1 MKITR
6 TIAISLLLAG
16 VAPAV
21 AQPLRDA
28 RPPAEFPPS
37 SYTARQYV
45 DSQGCIYI
53 RAGIDGTVT
62 WVPRVDRARRQV
74 CGYQPSLSEAQRAE
88 LASGSGGRASTTGP
102 VEIIEL
108 DPSDRATAS
117 AGSSTPSQV
126 TTAPRAPSSGPAPTV
141 FTDEPSAPAPRVTTA
156 PESAPTAPDRKP
168 SPGPEPTVFTNV
180 PAAEAAPQP
189 AAPPRTARQTAPAR
203 QPSAGPAPT
212 VFTSTAPAKRTATA
226 KVTTSSEAAQA
237 GLSPDTRAVRRHIY
251 ENRKNAG
258 TFTVPKGYRPV
269 WTDDRL
275 NPKRA
280 EMTLRPSVVT
290 HGPAVPKGYRP
301 AWDDDRLNPKRA
313 LVSQTGEAQTDRI
326 WSKELPRRLL
336 PQDASARAVTV
347 DEPAVRGNSPFWT
360 PPVAQTAP
368 VARVSTR
375 SAPANKAGNRGGSR

>member
-1 MKITR
+1 M
-6 TIAISLLLAG
+6 
-16 VAPAV
+16 
-21 AQPLRDA
+21 
-28 RPPAEFPPS
+28 
-37 SYTARQYV
+37 
-45 DSQGCIYI
+45 
-53 RAGIDGTVT
+53 
-62 WVPRVDRARRQV
+62 
-74 CGYQPSLSEAQRAE
+74 
-88 LASGSGGRASTTGP
+88 
-102 VEIIEL
+102 
-108 DPSDRATAS
+108 
-117 AGSSTPSQV
+117 
-126 TTAPRAPSSGPAPTV
+126 
-141 FTDEPSAPAPRVTTA
+141 
-156 PESAPTAPDRKP
+156 
-168 SPGPEPTVFTNV
+168 FTNA

-212 VFTSTAPAKRTATA
+212 VFTSTAPAKRTATV
-226 KVTTSSEAAQA
+226 KVTNSSEAAQA

-258 TFTVPKGYRPV
+258 TFNVPKGYRPV

-280 EMTLRPSVVT
+280 EMTLRPSVVI

-301 AWDDDRLNPKRA
+301 AWDDDRLNTRRA
-313 LVSQTGEAQTDRI
+313 LVSETGEAETDRI
-326 WSKELPRRLL
+326 WSKDLPRRLL
-336 PQDASARAVTV
+336 PQDATVRAVTV